1 MDQPDWKWNKT
12 VNTGVFL
19 TRVLYEIERDV
30 FLFLFPAR
38 WQYSFG
44 LSFNQWHHRIFST
57 SFFESV
63 CKREPEI
70 SHRPKKGGLQQRGRL
85 RVWAIEMNLSS
96 LSTVSFDPWG
106 HVLAGVGVGVGVLWV
121 WCRDCRKAQEMNVL
135 SAHAKKTRLQR
146 GRRNKYL
153 NLTHLLLPSQTTQAA
168 DGFLSS
174 NKTRFSLAWWGLPL
188 LSRFHIWYLEWEY
201 SAWLVET
208 VGLRLWCLLSRA
220 PLRLCS
226 TGAEQHILL
235 TQWKTECGR
244 RWRSASVG
252 RLQCP
257 VQQQNLEHEKD
268 SVCSR
273 FAVQCKSVKQASL
286 PLRKFRSEELLGGSE
301 QHHSPDRHI
310 ESVLW
315 VEDWPS
321 HLFPFQSNSILKPEP
336 QDPL

>member
-1 MDQPDWKWNKT
+1 MKWDSEH
-12 VNTGVFL
+12 G
-19 TRVLYEIERDV
+19 
-30 FLFLFPAR
+30 
-38 WQYSFG
+38 
-44 LSFNQWHHRIFST
+44 
-57 SFFESV
+57 SV
-63 CKREPEI
+63 SDK
-70 SHRPKKGGLQQRGRL
+70 
-85 RVWAIEMNLSS
+85 
-96 LSTVSFDPWG
+96 STVWNWKRRLFCFCFPLDGSIVSVYHSTNDITESSPPLFWVCVQAWAWNITQTKKKEDCNNEEDSVSELLKWIFHLYQPCPLTPGGTFLLGWG
-106 HVLAGVGVGVGVLWV
+106 GVVLWV

-153 NLTHLLLPSQTTQAA
+153 NLTHLLLPSQTAQAA

-174 NKTRFSLAWWGLPL
+174 NKTRFSSAWWGLPL
-188 LSRFHIWYLEWEY
+188 LSRFHIWCLEWEY

-208 VGLRLWCLLSRA
+208 VGLRLWCLRSRA

-235 TQWKTECGR
+235 TQWKTERGR

-257 VQQQNLEHEKD
+257 VQQQNLEHEKG

-273 FAVQCKSVKQASL
+273 FAVQCESVKQASL

-301 QHHSPDRHI
+301 QHHGPDRHI
-310 ESVLW
+310 ESALW